1 MICFKNR
8 NENHLN
14 VFAEKS
20 IKHFLNDGV
29 LGAGCNALNE
39 IKILA
44 LLELAVKS
52 RNQVKK

>member
-1 MICFKNR
+1 M
-8 NENHLN
+8 
-14 VFAEKS
+14 FAEKS